1 MSIFSPKKRGDG
13 WGFGQKA
20 HFFGFLIPS
29 LKTICPTVA
38 PRCSHSQFSFKKLL
52 RPTVAKCVHLQDRGC
67 DKIFSTPITIYGF
80 SPVWVNMCL
89 TWEVGFGNIYSQNS
103 QFSLW
108 KWLRPS
114 VAKFMNLQHSGCD
127 KIFSALIT
135 KHMFLR
141 RFLVCWFNILFSTRF
156 TIFALVNMP
165 LLWPHCGKICASS
178 GQGIR

>member
-1 MSIFSPKKRGDG
+1 MCISLIFSPIGIYIM
-13 WGFGQKA
+13 WLFSW
-20 HFFGFLIPS
+20 LN
-29 LKTICPTVA
+29 
-38 PRCSHSQFSFKKLL
+38 SQFSFKKWL
-52 RPTVAKCVHLQDRGC
+52 RPTAAKFVHLQDRGC

-114 VAKFMNLQHSGCD
+114 MAKFMNLQHSGCD

-135 KHMFLR
+135 KPMFLR
-141 RFLVCWFNILFSTRF
+141 HFLMCWFNILHIWEVGFDKYF
-156 TIFALVNMP
+156 
-165 LLWPHCGKICASS
+165 PHIS
-178 GQGIR
+178 QFPR

>member
-1 MSIFSPKKRGDG
+1 MVKFVHFQDRGFDKIFSTLITILCLFCRGFFHMWVNMWLTWED
-13 WGFGQKA
+13 GFGNIFSQ
-20 HFFGFLIPS
+20 S
-29 LKTICPTVA
+29 L
-38 PRCSHSQFSFKKLL
+38 QFSFKKWL
-52 RPTVAKCVHLQDRGC
+52 RPTAAKFVHLQDRGC

-127 KIFSALIT
+127 KIFFAFIT
-135 KHMFLR
+135 MLTFVR
-141 RFLVCWFNILFSTRF
+141 LFSPT
-156 TIFALVNMP
+156 
-165 LLWPHCGKICASS
+165 H
-178 GQGIR
+178 